1 MKIEIIKE
9 ISKREKCVAIVP
21 KTVTQLLKEAQ
32 PAQEQNSHFP
42 DTEYKQ
48 AGTDIIKDVQLL
60 YSEAYITMKIFKM
73 LTLH

>member
-1 MKIEIIKE
+1 MGG
-9 ISKREKCVAIVP
+9 KRCGYRTKNRHTTF
-21 KTVTQLLKEAQ
+21 KGAQ
-32 PAQEQNSHFP
+32 PAQEQIRISL
-42 DTEYKQ
+42 TEYKQ